1 MKLMEEEKRAK
12 LMELEEVACIINPVM
27 RVYVK
32 VDITP
37 ELTEK
42 INTIMDGIQV
52 VIIKKE

>member
-1 MKLMEEEKRAK
+1 MEEEKRAK